1 MRGMKWPGSALVWI
15 SAVTLGIL
23 CLAGCRLDSG
33 ADRNDNSAR
42 WRQTAENGQ
51 RERQESTEGGGG
63 ENGMGERQAA
73 AGEDGEQA
81 RTHELKPPSPGHLK
95 PRFPEPGKL
104 SIKLDRGFRGWERP
118 GLSGDGS
125 GGSVSCQGLPAGNG
139 TLEILVP
146 AEFVRDTLEI
156 SVLEYQDGSR
166 ILLRQGDVWASLE
179 PESQVMSVGRGAGSG
194 VPRAVPEKKF
204 LKYGPE
210 KRQGSL

>member
-95 PRFPEPGKL
+95 LAIL
-104 SIKLDRGFRGWERP
+104 S
-118 GLSGDGS
+118 
-125 GGSVSCQGLPAGNG
+125 
-139 TLEILVP
+139 
-146 AEFVRDTLEI
+146 
-156 SVLEYQDGSR
+156 
-166 ILLRQGDVWASLE
+166 
-179 PESQVMSVGRGAGSG
+179 RGAGAD
-194 VPRAVPEKKF
+194 VPALHRWTRCPGWSCHGRPGPLSPFALGRFHWLRQVRWFAGTYYLHCLQQIAV
-204 LKYGPE
+204 
-210 KRQGSL
+210 QGQLCPD